1 MLFKYDREMVFL
13 HIHIFTLNIK
23 MQSNTLMVNKIS
35 FLHDL
40 LSYISILFNF
50 FLLNWA
56 FSSLSAHENN
66 PKEIK

>member
-1 MLFKYDREMVFL
+1 MVFL

-40 LSYISILFNF
+40 LSYISILFN
-50 FLLNWA
+50 WA
-56 FSSLSAHENN
+56 FSALSAHENN

>member
-40 LSYISILFNF
+40 LSYISIFC
-50 FLLNWA
+50 
-56 FSSLSAHENN
+56 
-66 PKEIK
+66 